1 MNIINKSQFTGSNNI
16 AKAERLPE
24 GAVVE
29 AINVDFT
36 AGGKAELR
44 AGFELIREEAD
55 TRAVF
60 EMGGDALA
68 LIVDDQLIK
77 VTPAGEAS
85 LGAVAGGPV
94 AAVWHAGEL
103 FLNTVNDSVRIG
115 ESRRSW
121 AVPAPAFDVG
131 VEAGSMRPGIY
142 KVAVTAVDAGVE
154 SGCQPAIISVGE
166 GEAIRVTVDDD
177 RDCRLYCSQ
186 PNGLTLYHQGIA
198 YSTNK
203 IPANILDDTAR
214 LETAGLYS
222 LPFCSTL
229 ISHQALIVGA
239 QGKFLYHT
247 HPMWPHL
254 RNPEADYIPFPAP
267 ISLIA
272 SVEGG
277 VFVCADKTYFITGLG
292 GPDMTSRTVLEF
304 GGIGGTELT
313 LPDGS
318 VAWFSR
324 YGQVIGRA
332 GGSVE
337 LPNRQSYAPMT
348 APRGAAGLLEHNG
361 NQMVVTTMQGGVSG
375 SGLRSA
381 DHIDLEVIQ

>member
-1 MNIINKSQFTGSNNI
+1 MDIIKKNQFAGSNNI
-16 AKAERLPE
+16 AKSDRLPE

-36 AGGKAELR
+36 VGNKAELR
-44 AGFELIREEAD
+44 AGFELVREEPG

-60 EMGGDALA
+60 EMGGEALA
-68 LIVDDQLIK
+68 LIVDNQLIK
-77 VTPAGEAS
+77 VTPYGEAL
-85 LGAVAGGPV
+85 LGAVADGPV

-115 ESRRSW
+115 ESRRAWS
-121 AVPAPAFDVG
+121 VPAPAFDVSL
-131 VEAGSMRPGIY
+131 EAGYMQPGVY
-142 KVAVTAVDAGVE
+142 KVAVTAMDGGIE
-154 SGCQPAIISVGE
+154 SGCQPAVVSVGE
-166 GEAIRVTVDDD
+166 GQAIRVVVGDD
-177 RDCRLYCSQ
+177 RECRLYCSQ

-198 YSTNK
+198 YTTNK
-203 IPANILDDTAR
+203 IPANILDDSAR

-222 LPFCSTL
+222 LPFCSML

-239 QGKFLYHT
+239 QGKHLYHT

-254 RNPEADYIPFPAP
+254 HNPESDYIQFPAP
-267 ISLIA
+267 ITLLA

-292 GPDMTSRTVLEF
+292 GPDLAQRTVAEF
-304 GGIGGTELT
+304 GAIEGTDVT

-318 VAWFSR
+318 VAWFTR
-324 YGQVIGRA
+324 YGQAIGRA
-332 GGSVE
+332 DGSVE
-337 LPNRQSYAPMT
+337 LPNRKSYAPLT

>member
-1 MNIINKSQFTGSNNI
+1 MNIINKNQFTGSNNI

-77 VTPAGEAS
+77 VTPAGESS
-85 LGAVAGGPV
+85 LGTVAGGPV

-142 KVAVTAVDAGVE
+142 KVAVTAVEAGVE

-166 GEAIRVTVDDD
+166 GEAIRVSVDDD
-177 RDCRLYCSQ
+177 RDCRLYCSTT
-186 PNGLTLYHQGIA
+186 NGLTLYHQGIA

-203 IPANILDDTAR
+203 IPGNILDDTAR

-222 LPFCSTL
+222 MPFCSMLT
-229 ISHQALIVGA
+229 SHQALIVGA

-254 RNPEADYIPFPAP
+254 YNPESDYIPFQAP
-267 ISLIA
+267 ITLLA

-313 LPDGS
+313 LPDGT

-332 GGSVE
+332 DGSVE
-337 LPNRQSYAPMT
+337 LLNRQSYAPMT

>member
-1 MNIINKSQFTGSNNI
+1 VDIKRRNTFTGSNNI

-44 AGFELIREEAD
+44 AGFEPVREEAD

-68 LIVDDQLIK
+68 LIVADQLIK
-77 VTPAGEAS
+77 VTPVGETL
-85 LGAVAGGPV
+85 LGAVADGPV
-94 AAVWHAGEL
+94 AGVWHVGEL

-115 ESRRSW
+115 ESRRAWS
-121 AVPAPAFDVG
+121 VPAPAFDVSL
-131 VEAGSMRPGIY
+131 EAGYMQPGVY
-142 KVAVTAVDAGVE
+142 KVAVTAVDGGIE
-154 SGCQPAIISVGE
+154 SGCQPAIVSVGE
-166 GEAIRVTVDDD
+166 GQAIRVVVGDD
-177 RDCRLYCSQ
+177 RECRLYCSQ

-198 YSTNK
+198 YGTNK
-203 IPANILDDTAR
+203 IPANILDDSAR

-222 LPFCSTL
+222 LPFCSML

-254 RNPEADYIPFPAP
+254 HNPESDYIPFPAP
-267 ISLIA
+267 VTLLA

-277 VFVCADKTYFITGLG
+277 IFVCADKTYFITGLG

-304 GGIGGTELT
+304 GGIAGTELT

-332 GGSVE
+332 DGSVE
-337 LPNRQSYAPMT
+337 LPNRQSYAPLT

>member
-1 MNIINKSQFTGSNNI
+1 MDIKRRNTFTGSNNI

-44 AGFELIREEAD
+44 AGFEPVREEAD

-68 LIVDDQLIK
+68 LIVAGQLIK
-77 VTPAGEAS
+77 VTPVGETL
-85 LGAVAGGPV
+85 LGAVADGPV

-103 FLNTVNDSVRIG
+103 FLNTVADSVRIG
-115 ESRRSW
+115 VSRRSW

-142 KVAVTAVDAGVE
+142 KVAVTAVEAGIE

-166 GEAIRVTVDDD
+166 GEAIRVNVDDA
-177 RDCRLYCSQ
+177 RDCRLYCST

-198 YSTNK
+198 YGTNK
-203 IPANILDDTAR
+203 IPPRILDDSAR

-222 LPFCSTL
+222 LPFCEHL

-254 RNPEADYIPFPAP
+254 HNPESDYIPFPAP
-267 ISLIA
+267 ITLLA
-272 SVEGG
+272 SVEAG

-332 GGSVE
+332 DGSVE
-337 LPNRQSYAPMT
+337 LPNRQSYAPLT